1 MRRWSR
7 VSGVKALGLTEELHP
22 KLRGLSAG
30 GESGILGVAVK
41 CVDIKKYTGGEGGSL
56 ECY

>member
-1 MRRWSR
+1 MSD
-7 VSGVKALGLTEELHP
+7 VKAHGLTVELHT
-22 KLRGLSAG
+22 KLHNLSAG

-41 CVDIKKYTGGEGGSL
+41 CVDIKKNTGGEGGSL

>member
-1 MRRWSR
+1 MSD
-7 VSGVKALGLTEELHP
+7 VKAHSSTVELHS
-22 KLRGLSAG
+22 KLQNLSAG

-41 CVDIKKYTGGEGGSL
+41 CVDIKKNTGGEGGSL

>member
-1 MRRWSR
+1 MSD
-7 VSGVKALGLTEELHP
+7 VKAHRLTVELHS
-22 KLRGLSAG
+22 KLRGSSTG

-41 CVDIKKYTGGEGGSL
+41 CVEIKKNTGGEGGSL

>member
-1 MRRWSR
+1 M
-7 VSGVKALGLTEELHP
+7 SGVKAHGLAVEMRS
-22 KLRGLSAG
+22 KLRCSSTG

-41 CVDIKKYTGGEGGSL
+41 RVDIKKNTGGEGGSL

>member
-1 MRRWSR
+1 M
-7 VSGVKALGLTEELHP
+7 SGVKGHCLTVELHS
-22 KLRGLSAG
+22 KLRSLSTG

-41 CVDIKKYTGGEGGSL
+41 CVDIKKNAGGEGGSL